1 MAVRFKRAMICWPQA
16 GSGNITAQLDDLEA
30 QVMETIKSEVAAL
43 SKELHHK
50 LDQLVAAVMADGR
63 GTGAGAS
70 AVSAPSTRVEGDADR
85 LDAEL
90 VDAGLV
96 PPESAN
102 GRARLLP
109 GEPMPSSTTEFRM
122 P

>member
-1 MAVRFKRAMICWPQA
+1 MQ
-16 GSGNITAQLDDLEA
+16 
-30 QVMETIKSEVAAL
+30 TIKSEVAAL

-70 AVSAPSTRVEGDADR
+70 AVSAPSTRVEDDADR

-109 GEPMPSSTTEFRM
+109 GEPMPSPTTEFRM